1 MLGNV
6 APVVLRLVP
15 PARDL
20 LARPDTPRRSLHVGV
35 LVTDPVDRPGRG
47 ALLLDGLRL
56 GLDAARDLDAVITA
70 RGSAPFGPALLD
82 AAAGLLEGG
91 ADFLVVTST
100 GVAGLVGPLCATRGV
115 GLVVAD
121 EGDRVEHP
129 VEHRPGVLRRTE
141 RTWQEAYVLG
151 QWSGQHL
158 DGGLF
163 QLVTHEEEAGDAVLA
178 LRAGFT
184 EAGGHVTGSVEV
196 WPKSASAGALVARV
210 SGARVIA
217 VHATGHQLHEIVGA
231 LHAARVR
238 PTSWW
243 SVVAW
248 TSGRWST
255 WDGAARC
262 TPPRPGT
269 ARTYPTSSSPSNA
282 AREHRP
288 TRSPP
293 SATTWPGCSST
304 PRVTTETCAPPTRTA
319 GWWCVAP
326 PPDVPR
332 SWPDE
337 PLPSTPPTWPPPS
350 PTPPQPCPG
359 TPDPGHGAR
368 SPSGPPSGLASRP

>member
-20 LARPDTPRRSLHVGV
+20 LARPDTPRRSLRVGV

-56 GLDAARDLDAVITA
+56 GLDAARDLEALITA

-121 EGDRVEHP
+121 EGDRVAHP

-184 EAGGHVTGSVEV
+184 EAGGHVAGSVEV
-196 WPKSASAGALVARV
+196 WPQSASAGALVARV

-231 LHAARVR
+231 LHAARVPADIVVVGR
-238 PTSWW
+238 GVDERTLVDLGRRGPVYAASAWHRTDVPDLVVTLERGTGARADAVTALGYEVAGLLVDAARHDGDLCATDQDGGLVVRRAASGR
-243 SVVAW
+243 STVVARRA
-248 TSGRWST
+248 TPV
-255 WDGAARC
+255 DAPDLAA
-262 TPPRPGT
+262 
-269 ARTYPTSSSPSNA
+269 A
-282 AREHRP
+282 ELD
-288 TRSPP
+288 P
-293 SATTWPGCSST
+293 SA
-304 PRVTTETCAPPTRTA
+304 A
-319 GWWCVAP
+319 
-326 PPDVPR
+326 
-332 SWPDE
+332 
-337 PLPSTPPTWPPPS
+337 LPW
-350 PTPPQPCPG
+350 
-359 TPDPGHGAR
+359 HA
-368 SPSGPPSGLASRP
+368 

>member
-6 APVVLRLVP
+6 APVVLRPVP

-184 EAGGHVTGSVEV
+184 EAGGHVAGSVEV

-231 LHAARVR
+231 LHVG
-238 PTSWW
+238 S
-243 SVVAW
+243 
-248 TSGRWST
+248 
-255 WDGAARC
+255 
-262 TPPRPGT
+262 RPGRHRRGRSWCGRADAGRPGP
-269 ARTYPTSSSPSNA
+269 ARPGVRRLGLAPHGR
-282 AREHRP
+282 ARPRRHPRTRHGSAGRRGHRP
-288 TRSPP
+288 RLRRGRPARRRRASRP
-293 SATTWPGCSST
+293 
-304 PRVTTETCAPPTRTA
+304 ETCAPPTRTA
-319 GWWCVAP
+319 GWSCVAP
-326 PPDVPR
+326 PPDAPR
-332 SWPDE
+332 SWPDG
-337 PLPSTPPTWPPPS
+337 PPPSTPPTWPPPS
-350 PTPPQPCPG
+350 STPPPPCPG
-359 TPDPGHGAR
+359 TPDRRSAR
-368 SPSGPPSGLASRP
+368 VRRAGRRAA

>member
-6 APVVLRLVP
+6 APVVLRPVP
-15 PARDL
+15 PPADL

-129 VEHRPGVLRRTE
+129 VEHQPGVLRRTE
-141 RTWQEAYVLG
+141 RSWQEAYVLG
-151 QWSGQHL
+151 QWSGRHL

-163 QLVTHEEEAGDAVLA
+163 QLVTHEEEAGDGVLA
-178 LRAGFT
+178 LRAGFI
-184 EAGGHVTGSVEV
+184 EAGGHVAGSVEV
-196 WPKSASAGALVARV
+196 WPQSASAGALVARV

-231 LHAARVR
+231 LARGSRPRRHRGGRPWRGRADAGRPRATRSGVR
-238 PTSWW
+238 RLGLAPH
-243 SVVAW
+243 
-248 TSGRWST
+248 GRPRPRRHPRTRHESA
-255 WDGAARC
+255 GRRGHLSRLRRGRSARRRRASR
-262 TPPRPGT
+262 PGPVRPRPGRRVGR
-269 ARTYPTSSSPSNA
+269 ASGRLRTFHGRS
-282 AREHRP
+282 P
-288 TRSPP
+288 TRHSRRRPR
-293 SATTWPGCSST
+293 PG
-304 PRVTTETCAPPTRTA
+304 RRRAR
-319 GWWCVAP
+319 
-326 PPDVPR
+326 
-332 SWPDE
+332 
-337 PLPSTPPTWPPPS
+337 PLRRPALARLT
-350 PTPPQPCPG
+350 G
-359 TPDPGHGAR
+359 LGAR
-368 SPSGPPSGLASRP
+368 SHCGPPRGLASRP